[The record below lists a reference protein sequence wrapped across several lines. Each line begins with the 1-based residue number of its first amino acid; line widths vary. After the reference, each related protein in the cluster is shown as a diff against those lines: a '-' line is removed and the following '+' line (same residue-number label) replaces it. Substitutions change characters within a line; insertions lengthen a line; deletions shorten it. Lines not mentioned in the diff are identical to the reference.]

1 MKSPFIKWTLAA
13 GLAGSAFGLTYAT
26 QPSTVQHVQAISTM
40 YSTTDHLNI
49 RTGPSKKYRV
59 VGQFNE
65 NDAIQVLRSYATT

>member
-1 MKSPFIKWTLAA
+1 
-13 GLAGSAFGLTYAT
+13 
-26 QPSTVQHVQAISTM
+26 M

-65 NDAIQVLRSYATT
+65 NDAIQVLRSYATTWYQISYKGTKRYVHKAYVAKEPIHMGIGFVTTAKGES